1 MPFPERFRP
10 KEIFDL
16 PREDFV
22 SLYIKNA
29 HQQPTHISVGVQT
42 DYREN
47 ETQTDPYSP
56 EYVVQS
62 ETTRSELLKLATLT
76 WGRGLPVGTAEVEI
90 LLRGRAKQALDS
102 MLPPWN
108 LVSQWKRR
116 EMMEIQEWAFREGEI
131 KKLQGARY
139 AVMMDMFRHRNETL
153 KESTRNR
160 LTQIYSNYQKENET
174 KRQKINNDY
183 TRSLRKLEVMWT
195 NLRRKQEQPGI
206 IGHDKI
212 YNGWS
217 QSDMS
222 TNKNTYKKRFERL
235 YLHTDKCLLNLM
247 AGLPA
252 SVINSQVKRPKLN
265 GNMISAFKLVEEYKA
280 VREGSNEKMVEKPLR
295 FLVKKEKPTPRPA
308 TPTVYEPPEGDDE
321 RELAIIYLQKLLR
334 GRSIQKKMLEGK
346 ENQLDLIQELRTVNA
361 LQKAEHELKKADK
374 ELVMAMNKERDK
386 ARHKTC
392 QEEASQAGVVGTVL
406 HRLFDTLS
414 KELIRL
420 QEERRI
426 YAFTLLAERD
436 RRMREAKESGSR
448 QAEDCRRREEDEI
461 IRQIVQV
468 HQETVDLYL
477 EDIILKALEQIGNQQ
492 ATVDIRRKL
501 KEVNDIAYAMEES
514 QNNLQ
519 SEEIV
524 SELVYSFLIP
534 EIEKI
539 SARKGVLKKK
549 QRYLQAAQSIIMGA
563 ADLAGTLGSSLST
576 QVEDDKSVD

>member
-1 MPFPERFRP
+1 MPFRP
-10 KEIFDL
+10 KETFTV

-22 SLYIKNA
+22 SLYMKNA

-76 WGRGLPVGTAEVEI
+76 WGRGLPAGMAEVESM
-90 LLRGRAKQALDS
+90 LRGPAKQAWDA
-102 MLPPWN
+102 MLPPRH

-116 EMMEIQEWAFREGEI
+116 EMIEVQEWAFREGEI
-131 KKLQGARY
+131 KKLQGAQY
-139 AVMMDMFRHRNETL
+139 AVMMDLLRHRNETL
-153 KESTRNR
+153 KEATSNR
-160 LTQIYSNYQKENET
+160 LTQKYYNYQKENET

-183 TRSLRKLEVMWT
+183 TRSLRKLEVMWR
-195 NLRRKQEQPGI
+195 NLMRKQEQPGI
-206 IGHDKI
+206 IGHYKT

-217 QSDMS
+217 QTDMS
-222 TNKNTYKKRFERL
+222 TNKNTYKNKFERHNL
-235 YLHTDKCLLNLM
+235 YTDKGLLNLM

-252 SVINSQVKRPKLN
+252 SVLNSQVKRPKTN
-265 GNMISAFKLVEEYKA
+265 GNTISAFKLLEEYKA
-280 VREGSNEKMVEKPLR
+280 VREERNEKMVEKPLR
-295 FLVKKEKPTPRPA
+295 FLVKKKKPIPRPA
-308 TPTVYEPPEGDDE
+308 TPRVHEPPEGDEE
-321 RELAIIYLQKLLR
+321 REVAVIYLQKLLR

-346 ENQLDLIQELRTVNA
+346 ENQLDLIQELRSVNA

-392 QEEASQAGVVGTVL
+392 QEEASQAGVVGTAL
-406 HRLFDTLS
+406 HHLFDTLS

-426 YAFTLLAERD
+426 NAFAGLAERD
-436 RRMREAKESGSR
+436 RRMREAKESGRR
-448 QAEDCRRREEDEI
+448 QAEDCRRRAEDEI
-461 IRQIVQV
+461 MRQTVQV

-477 EDIILKALEQIGNQQ
+477 EDIILKALEQTGNQQ
-492 ATVDIRRKL
+492 ARVDIRRKL

-524 SELVYSFLIP
+524 SELVHSFLIP

-549 QRYLQAAQSIIMGA
+549 QKHLQAAQSIMMGA
-563 ADLAGTLGSSLST
+563 ADLAGTLGPSLST
-576 QVEDDKSVD
+576 QVEDDKSID